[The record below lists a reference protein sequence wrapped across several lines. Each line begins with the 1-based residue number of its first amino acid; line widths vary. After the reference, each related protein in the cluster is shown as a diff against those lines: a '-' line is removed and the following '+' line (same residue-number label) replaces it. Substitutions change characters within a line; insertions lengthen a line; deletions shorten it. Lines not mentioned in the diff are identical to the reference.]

1 MLWLLYIYIYH
12 ILGMYF
18 TTDYGFWSSPQPIP
32 PWIRHH
38 SSHQH
43 LDRCVWGREV
53 TNPKI
58 GEDLLGNDGYL
69 AYDSEH
75 ILIIIY
81 IYIILWYCRFTT
93 SYLPT
98 NYVCC
103 TWYHVNPGWIYSEH
117 VSNRFRHQHKR
128 ISKLSKRNNTW
139 KVDSNLFFRGVLQY
153 DSTANLLTSSIIPI
167 DESHNPP
174 WKYST

>member
-1 MLWLLYIYIYH
+1 MIVIYIYI
-12 ILGMYF
+12 IS
-18 TTDYGFWSSPQPIP
+18 WECISPLIMASDLPRNQFQ

-103 TWYHVNPGWIYSEH
+103 TWYHVNPGWIYSGH